1 MPVPVLSD
9 DDTRVEVL
17 TFDDGATFN
26 VSAEMRRNN
35 AKGYADA
42 CKQAVRRKFATAV
55 EKPGAMT
62 WPKES
67 KKK

>member
-1 MPVPVLSD
+1 MLSD
-9 DDTRVEVL
+9 DETRVEVL
-17 TFDDGATFN
+17 TFDDGSTFN

-35 AKGYADA
+35 AKGYAEA

-62 WPKES
+62 WPKEP

>member
-17 TFDDGATFN
+17 TFKDGSTLAISAQMRTGNAT
-26 VSAEMRRNN
+26 V
-35 AKGYADA
+35 YADA
-42 CKQAVRRKFATAV
+42 CKEAVRRKFATAV